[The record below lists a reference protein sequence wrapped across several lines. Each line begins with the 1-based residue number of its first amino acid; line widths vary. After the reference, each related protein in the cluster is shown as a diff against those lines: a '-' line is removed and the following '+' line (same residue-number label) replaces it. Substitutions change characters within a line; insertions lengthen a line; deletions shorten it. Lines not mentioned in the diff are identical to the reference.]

1 MVTNDRDD
9 IKNSLYA
16 LLTAYKGNFI
26 CKFMT
31 DLLDVFRALADP
43 TRMRIMHLLGTMELS
58 VGELAQ
64 AVAQSQPRVSRH
76 VKIMAEAGLIDRRK
90 EGNWVFLRIGTT
102 PTCRQLLPLFNAI
115 PASESEG
122 LWLRADLA
130 RLAAIRADRV
140 RAADEYFARHAEEW
154 DAIRSLHV
162 PEAEVERA
170 MARMLGT
177 DTVRHLVDLGTGTGR
192 MIELFGG
199 RAERVSAIDRSPD
212 MLRLA
217 RSKLPEDNAGRYNLI
232 LGDFCDLPLE
242 TGSADL
248 VTAHQILHYSPVPE
262 QAIAE
267 GARTLGDNGRML
279 VVDFAPH
286 DREELRTRDQ
296 HERLGFSDE
305 QMKQWFEAA
314 DMALEAVETLPGAEL
329 TVKLWLGRRRNAKVL
344 PIRERKRR

>member
-1 MVTNDRDD
+1 
-9 IKNSLYA
+9 
-16 LLTAYKGNFI
+16 
-26 CKFMT
+26 MT
-31 DLLDVFRALADP
+31 ELLDIFRALADP

-90 EGNWVFLRIGTT
+90 EGNWVFLRIGAT
-102 PTCRQLLPLFNAI
+102 PACRQLLPLFDAV

-140 RAADEYFARHAEEW
+140 RAADEYFARHADEW

-162 PEAEVERA
+162 PEAEVEQA
-170 MARMLGT
+170 MAKLVGSSAI
-177 DTVRHLVDLGTGTGR
+177 RHLVDLGTGTGR
-192 MIELFGG
+192 LIELFGPQ
-199 RAERVSAIDRSPD
+199 AERISAIDRSPD

-217 RSKLPEDNAGRYNLI
+217 RSKLPEDNAERYNLL

-242 TGSADL
+242 AGSADL

-262 QAIAE
+262 KVIAE
-267 GARTLGDNGRML
+267 GARALGEQGRML

-305 QMKQWFEAA
+305 QIAGWFEAA
-314 DMALEAVETLPGAEL
+314 DMTLEAAEALPGKEL
-329 TVKLWLGRRRNAKVL
+329 TVKLWLGRRQHAKVQ
-344 PIRERKRR
+344 PIRERKTS

>member
-1 MVTNDRDD
+1 
-9 IKNSLYA
+9 
-16 LLTAYKGNFI
+16 
-26 CKFMT
+26 MT
-31 DLLDVFRALADP
+31 ELLDIFRALADP

-90 EGNWVFLRIGTT
+90 EGNWVFLRIGAT
-102 PTCRQLLPLFNAI
+102 PVCRQLLPLFDTA

-140 RAADEYFARHAEEW
+140 RAADEYFTRHADEW

-162 PEAEVERA
+162 PEAEVEKA
-170 MARMLGT
+170 MARLIGPST
-177 DTVRHLVDLGTGTGR
+177 IRHLVDLGTGTGR
-192 MIELFGG
+192 LIELFGPQ
-199 RAERVSAIDRSPD
+199 AERVSAIDRSPD

-217 RSKLPEDNAGRYNLI
+217 RSKLPEDNADRYNLL
-232 LGDFCDLPLE
+232 LGDFCDLPLAD
-242 TGSADL
+242 GSADL

-262 QAIAE
+262 KVIAE
-267 GARTLGDNGRML
+267 GARALGEEGRML

-305 QMKQWFEAA
+305 QIAGWFEAA
-314 DMALEAVETLPGAEL
+314 DMTLEAVETLPGKEL
-329 TVKLWLGRRRNAKVL
+329 TVKLWLGRRKQAKVQ
-344 PIRERKRR
+344 PIRERKTL